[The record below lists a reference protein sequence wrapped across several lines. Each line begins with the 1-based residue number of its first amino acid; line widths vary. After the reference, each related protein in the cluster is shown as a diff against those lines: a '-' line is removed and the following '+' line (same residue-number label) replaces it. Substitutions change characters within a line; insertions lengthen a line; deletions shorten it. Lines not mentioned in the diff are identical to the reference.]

1 MKKLQLLLSIIFIL
15 SFAVSLTFAGD
26 FANLKFIG
34 FSQDGNYVAFEEW
47 GEFDGIGGNYAK
59 TYIVDTVNN
68 TFAVKPFIYE
78 AYSDRTT
85 ESSAKIL
92 KQKYRLAAA
101 NGLRQF
107 KIVQGNTGNLILS
120 HLLTDWTFDDNFTT
134 GGSGEKVKFNDYM
147 NQNSPNQYEFYEL
160 KLETFEDKTVE
171 CTNRTGLGVFKL
183 GLTLNYTSHESSSS
197 WSQILQKDSVLPTR
211 RNCPYSYRIESVY
224 FYEDKIL
231 VFLNI
236 FSHGFEGPDMRYMV
250 VTAQMDYEP
259 VTYSDRAYLPKY

>member
-15 SFAVSLTFAGD
+15 SLAVSLTFAGD

-78 AYSDRTT
+78 VYSDDMS
-85 ESSAKIL
+85 ESAAKTL

-107 KIVQGNTGNLILS
+107 KIVQGNTGNLVVS
-120 HLLTDWTFDDNFTT
+120 HLLTDWTYDDDFTS
-134 GGSGEKVKFNDYM
+134 GGSLDKVKFNDYM

-160 KLETFEDKTVE
+160 KLETFADETAE
-171 CTNRTGLGVFKL
+171 CNNRTGLGVYKF
-183 GLTLNYTSHESSSS
+183 GLTLNYTSHENSDN
-197 WSQILQKDSVLPTR
+197 WSQILQKDSVLPAR
-211 RNCPYSYRIESVY
+211 RNCPSSYRIESVY
-224 FYEDKIL
+224 LYEDKIL

-259 VTYSDRAYLPKY
+259 TTYSDRAYLPKY